1 MDGFATKIENPTEQ
15 DMLEMAEDFKQRINK
30 KNQKISQLTKLIF
43 VIYGLTRR
51 GLEVEDSAL
60 FEEVRS
66 VCSEF
71 LLEEYELE

>member
-1 MDGFATKIENPTEQ
+1 MDKFVTEVQNATEQ
-15 DMLEMAEDFKQRINK
+15 DLLEMAEDFKNRIEK
-30 KNQKISQLTKLIF
+30 KNGKISELTKLIF

-71 LLEEYELE
+71 FLENFEL